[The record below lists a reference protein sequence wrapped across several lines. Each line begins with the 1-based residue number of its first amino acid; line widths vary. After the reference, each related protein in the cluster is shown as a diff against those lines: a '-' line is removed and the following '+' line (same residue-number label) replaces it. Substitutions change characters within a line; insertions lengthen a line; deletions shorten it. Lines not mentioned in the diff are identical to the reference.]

1 MDKHDNT
8 ESEALA
14 KCWYDLGP
22 LISLAIQDLGK
33 TEGLALAHD
42 LASGKVTP
50 CWTLSP
56 GQAVCMIYR
65 GPDVTHRFEFFSK
78 PIPFC
83 FAEIGPAN

>member
-1 MDKHDNT
+1 MDKQDDT

-42 LASGKVTP
+42 LASGNSQMTE
-50 CWTLSP
+50 
-56 GQAVCMIYR
+56 R
-65 GPDVTHRFEFFSK
+65 K
-78 PIPFC
+78 PLY
-83 FAEIGPAN
+83 G